1 MKKDEITAVGAIF
14 TLLIVLFIYFQ
25 QQAYI
30 SKLTNITLET
40 QHIAI
45 DALERNK
52 QANFHIERLQDQ
64 LADSYESINYYQTLV
79 NIKEELKDYS
89 TEEIALGL
97 ALSWTESSWRYEVN
111 HNSSAVGICGVIPH
125 YWEEYL
131 LTLDVEVN
139 SVAAC
144 IEIYKYLKQ
153 NRTAPQ
159 AMKKYK
165 GIQGNK
171 YNYLIPYTFELRDLI
186 LERLQQ

>member
-1 MKKDEITAVGAIF
+1 MAKENKKAVGAIF
-14 TLLIVLFIYFQ
+14 TLGIVLFMYFQ
-25 QQAYI
+25 QQSYI
-30 SKLTNITLET
+30 KRLSTITLET

-45 DALERNK
+45 EAIEANK
-52 QANFHIERLQDQ
+52 QANFHIERLQDK

-111 HNSSAVGICGVIPH
+111 HNSSAEGICGVIPY

-131 LTLDVEVN
+131 LNLDVEVN

-144 IEIYKYLKQ
+144 IEIYKFLKQ
-153 NRTAPQ
+153 DRTDNQ
-159 AMKKYK
+159 AMRKYK
-165 GIQGNK
+165 GIQSDK
-171 YNYLIPYTFELRDLI
+171 YNYLVPYTFEIRDLI
-186 LERLQQ
+186 LKKLQ

>member
-1 MKKDEITAVGAIF
+1 MKRDEIAAVGAIF
-14 TLLIVLFIYFQ
+14 TLLIVLFIHFQ

-30 SKLTNITLET
+30 TKLTNITLKT

-45 DALERNK
+45 EVIEENK
-52 QANFHIERLQDQ
+52 RANFHIERLQHK

-89 TEEIALGL
+89 TEEIALAL

-111 HNSSAVGICGVIPH
+111 HNSSAVGICGVVPD

-131 LTLDVEVN
+131 LTQGVEVN

-144 IEIYKYLKQ
+144 IEVYKFLRQ
-153 NRTAPQ
+153 HNTAAQ
-159 AMKKYK
+159 AMRKYK
-165 GIQGNK
+165 GIKGNK
-171 YNYLIPYTFELRDLI
+171 HNYLVPYTFKLRDLI

>member
-14 TLLIVLFIYFQ
+14 TLGIVLFMYFQ
-25 QQAYI
+25 QQSYI
-30 SKLTNITLET
+30 KRLTTITLET

-45 DALERNK
+45 DAIEANK
-52 QANFHIERLQDQ
+52 QANFHIERLQNQ

-111 HNSSAVGICGVIPH
+111 HNSSAEGICGVIPY

-131 LTLDVEVN
+131 LNLDVEVN

-144 IEIYKYLKQ
+144 IEIYKFLKQ
-153 NRTAPQ
+153 DRTDNQ
-159 AMKKYK
+159 AMRKYK
-165 GIQGNK
+165 GIQSDK
-171 YNYLIPYTFELRDLI
+171 YHYLVPYTFEIRDLI
-186 LERLQQ
+186 LKKLQ